1 MAGAAWSR
9 LDAAGLLSWLFV
21 PLLLPQCARVP
32 PLHTLPPLAVR
43 GLGFCPPVGVEQD
56 LAALIR
62 LPSWE
67 ARPCGLL
74 GAVFSFPL
82 VALKKAEMSKCYFLA
97 YDVNFQERS
106 GEFPTEF
113 ITNYYEDLGVTIVMS
128 HL

>member
-1 MAGAAWSR
+1 M
-9 LDAAGLLSWLFV
+9 DFF
-21 PLLLPQCARVP
+21 P
-32 PLHTLPPLAVR
+32 P
-43 GLGFCPPVGVEQD
+43 GGVEQD
-56 LAALIR
+56 LAVLIR

-67 ARPCGLL
+67 ARPCRLL
-74 GAVFSFPL
+74 GAVFSL
-82 VALKKAEMSKCYFLA
+82 SLAALKKAEMSKCYFLA